1 MSDDEEMTRAEYMN
15 IIATKQKPLFVK
27 FTASWCGPCKSF
39 APIFDQFALENEDVL
54 CCSVDC
60 EKERPLAEKFSVMS
74 IPTVVLVKDGQEI
87 KQSRGKLTS
96 DQLRELADS

>member
-1 MSDDEEMTRAEYMN
+1 MELTQDNYDSVVNQSE
-15 IIATKQKPLFVK
+15 KPVLIK
-27 FTASWCGPCKSF
+27 FWASWCGPCKTF

-74 IPTVVLVKDGQEI
+74 IPTVVLVKNGQEI

>member
-1 MSDDEEMTRAEYMN
+1 MELTEENYDSVVNQSE
-15 IIATKQKPLFVK
+15 KPVLIK
-27 FTASWCGPCKSF
+27 FWASWCGPCKSF
-39 APIFDQFALENEDVL
+39 APIFDQFALENEDVV

-74 IPTVVLVKDGQEI
+74 IPTVVLVKSGQEI

-96 DQLRELADS
+96 DQLRDLADS

>member
-1 MSDDEEMTRAEYMN
+1 MELTQDNYDSVVNQSE
-15 IIATKQKPLFVK
+15 KPVLIK
-27 FTASWCGPCKSF
+27 FWASWCGPCKTF
-39 APIFDQFALENEDVL
+39 APIFDQFSMENEDVL

>member
-1 MSDDEEMTRAEYMN
+1 MELTEENYDSLVNQSE
-15 IIATKQKPLFVK
+15 KPVLIK
-27 FTASWCGPCKSF
+27 FWASWCGPCKSF

>member
-1 MSDDEEMTRAEYMN
+1 MELTQDNYDSVV
-15 IIATKQKPLFVK
+15 KQSEKPVLIK
-27 FTASWCGPCKSF
+27 FWASWCGPCKTF
-39 APIFDQFALENEDVL
+39 APIFDQFSMENQDVL

>member
-1 MSDDEEMTRAEYMN
+1 MELTEENYNSVVNQSE
-15 IIATKQKPLFVK
+15 KPVLIK
-27 FTASWCGPCKSF
+27 FWASWCGPCKSF
-39 APIFDQFALENEDVL
+39 APIFDQFALENEDVV

>member
-1 MSDDEEMTRAEYMN
+1 MELTEENYNSVVNQSE
-15 IIATKQKPLFVK
+15 KPVLIK
-27 FTASWCGPCKSF
+27 FWASWCGPCKSF

>member
-1 MSDDEEMTRAEYMN
+1 MELTEDNYDSVVNQSE
-15 IIATKQKPLFVK
+15 KPVLIK
-27 FTASWCGPCKSF
+27 FWASWCGPCKTF
-39 APIFDQFALENEDVL
+39 APIFDQFAMENEDIL

>member
-1 MSDDEEMTRAEYMN
+1 MELTEENYDSVVNQSE
-15 IIATKQKPLFVK
+15 KPVLIK
-27 FTASWCGPCKSF
+27 FWASWCGPCKSF
-39 APIFDQFALENEDVL
+39 APIFDQFALENEDVV

>member
-1 MSDDEEMTRAEYMN
+1 MELTEENYDSVVNQSE
-15 IIATKQKPLFVK
+15 KPVLIK
-27 FTASWCGPCKSF
+27 FWASWCGPCKSF

-60 EKERPLAEKFSVMS
+60 EKERPLAEKFGVMS

>member
-1 MSDDEEMTRAEYMN
+1 MELTEENYDSLVNQSE
-15 IIATKQKPLFVK
+15 KPVLIK
-27 FTASWCGPCKSF
+27 FWASWCGPCKSF
-39 APIFDQFALENEDVL
+39 APIFDQFAMENEDIL

>member
-1 MSDDEEMTRAEYMN
+1 MELTQDNYDSVVNQSE
-15 IIATKQKPLFVK
+15 KPVLIK
-27 FTASWCGPCKSF
+27 FWASWCGPCKSF
-39 APIFDQFALENEDVL
+39 ASIFDQFALENEDVV

>member
-1 MSDDEEMTRAEYMN
+1 MELTEENYDSVVNQSE
-15 IIATKQKPLFVK
+15 KPVLIK
-27 FTASWCGPCKSF
+27 FWASWCGPCKSF
-39 APIFDQFALENEDVL
+39 APIFDQFALENEDVV

-74 IPTVVLVKDGQEI
+74 IPTVVLVKNGQEI

-96 DQLRELADS
+96 DQLRDLADS

>member
-1 MSDDEEMTRAEYMN
+1 MELTEENYDSVVNQSE
-15 IIATKQKPLFVK
+15 KPVLIK
-27 FTASWCGPCKSF
+27 FWASWCGPCKSF

-74 IPTVVLVKDGQEI
+74 IPTVVLIKDGQEI

>member
-1 MSDDEEMTRAEYMN
+1 MELTEENYDSVVNQSE
-15 IIATKQKPLFVK
+15 KPVLIK
-27 FTASWCGPCKSF
+27 FWASWCGPCKSF

>member
-1 MSDDEEMTRAEYMN
+1 MELTEENYDSVVNQSE
-15 IIATKQKPLFVK
+15 KPVLIK
-27 FTASWCGPCKSF
+27 FWASWCGPCKSF
-39 APIFDQFALENEDVL
+39 APIFDQFALENEDVV

-74 IPTVVLVKDGQEI
+74 IPTVVLVKNGQEI